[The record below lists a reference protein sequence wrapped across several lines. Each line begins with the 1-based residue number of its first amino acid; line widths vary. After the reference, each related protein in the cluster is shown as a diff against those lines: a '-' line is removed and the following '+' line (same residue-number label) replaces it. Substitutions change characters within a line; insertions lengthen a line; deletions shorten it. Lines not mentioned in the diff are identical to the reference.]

1 MLAVA
6 IGMFLA
12 VAIGVAVVAAVAL
25 PARREGRDVLTPH
38 GEETLKAMRDKVAD
52 VIPGLPSGAR

>member
-1 MLAVA
+1 MLVVL
-6 IGMFLA
+6 IGMFVA

-25 PARREGRDVLTPH
+25 PAHREGRDLLTPE

-52 VIPGLPSGAR
+52 VIPGLPSGAH

>member
-6 IGMFLA
+6 IGMLFALILA
-12 VAIGVAVVAAVAL
+12 VAVVVAVAL
-25 PARREGRDVLTPH
+25 PARREGRDVLSPQ
-38 GEETLKAMRDKVAD
+38 GEETLRAMRDKVVD

>member
-1 MLAVA
+1 MLAVS

-12 VAIGVAVVAAVAL
+12 LVMGVAVMVAVAL
-25 PARREGRDVLTPH
+25 PAHREGRDVFTPE
-38 GEETLKAMRDKVAD
+38 GEETLKAMRDKVVD

>member
-1 MLAVA
+1 MLVVL

-12 VAIGVAVVAAVAL
+12 LGFAVAVMAAVAL
-25 PARREGRDVLTPH
+25 PARREGRDVLTPQ
-38 GEETLKAMRDKVAD
+38 GEETLKAMRDKVVD

>member
-1 MLAVA
+1 MLVVL

-12 VAIGVAVVAAVAL
+12 LAFAFAVMAAVAL
-25 PARREGRDVLTPH
+25 PARREGRDVLTPQ
-38 GEETLKAMRDKVAD
+38 GEEALKAMRDKVVD

>member
-1 MLAVA
+1 MLVVL
-6 IGMFLA
+6 IGMFVA

-25 PARREGRDVLTPH
+25 PARREGRDLLTPE

-52 VIPGLPSGAR
+52 VIPGLPTGAH